1 MGDQTDI
8 AVDKIE
14 GIVKGFWWIMPNIGI
29 AAVVLI
35 IFIVLALVVRTSV
48 FRLLHHRRED
58 LAALLA
64 SFAKWAVIG
73 LGALVVSAI
82 VFPSVRP
89 ADILA
94 TLGIGSVAIGFA
106 FKDILQNWFAGLL
119 ILLRQP
125 FRTGD
130 QIVVGSHEGTVEH
143 VEARATLLKTYDG
156 RRVVIPNSEVY
167 TRSVVVNTAFDKRR
181 SEYELGIGYGDDVEE
196 ARRVILR
203 VLERIEGVEANPRP
217 EVIAWDLADSSVVL
231 KLRWWTASR
240 RSALVEARGRVI
252 PAVKHA
258 LDEAGI
264 DIPFP
269 TRVMLFHDQT
279 EETDG
284 IRGRQREGWPA
295 GDAVPEARPTSRITI
310 LSNGAQAD
318 TGSVEADAPRVS
330 RPRRRPS
337 RSNGEA

>member
-130 QIVVGSHEGTVEH
+130 QIVVGSHDGTVEH

-167 TRSVVVNTAFDKRR
+167 TRSVVVNTAYDKRR

-196 ARRVILR
+196 ARRIILR
-203 VLERIEGVEANPRP
+203 VLERTEGVEANPRP
-217 EVIAWDLADSSVVL
+217 EVIAWDLADSAVVL

-240 RSALVEARGRVI
+240 RSALVEARGRLI
-252 PAVKHA
+252 PAVKQA

-264 DIPFP
+264 DMPFP
-269 TRVMLFHDQT
+269 TRVLLVHDQT
-279 EETDG
+279 EDTDG
-284 IRGRQREGWPA
+284 TRGRQREGWPA
-295 GDAVPEARPTSRITI
+295 GEVNPQARPTSQVTV
-310 LSNGAQAD
+310 LSNGKESVTTSAD
-318 TGSVEADAPRVS
+318 PDVIRPPRARRKAP
-330 RPRRRPS
+330 
-337 RSNGEA
+337 RSNGEG